1 MNIDTII
8 TEKIQD
14 QSAIAV
20 NNVLLVKIKPIIRD
34 LFETEISLKVADL
47 VADDLPSMVEST
59 LDDIIESHV
68 DSKVTDAVDNYMDSI
83 DWSDHIDSSTITD
96 AVSDEMN
103 NMDIDDLVTEAV
115 KERTDQKLYELI
127 NDAVSDLDMDNIV
140 SEHRVEVA
148 VESVISRG
156 SALENAIKA
165 ELATYMENN
174 LSNFFRSPEGME
186 LLSRFF
192 LSYAG
197 RSMLA
202 TNLTILLKG
211 DNVA

>member
-1 MNIDTII
+1 MNIDAII

-14 QSAIAV
+14 QSVTAV

-34 LFETEISLKVADL
+34 LFETEISLKVADI
-47 VADDLPSMVEST
+47 VADDLPSIVEST
-59 LDDIIESHV
+59 LDDVVESHV

-83 DWSDHIDSSTITD
+83 NWSDHIDSSVITD

-103 NMDIDDLVTEAV
+103 NMDWDDLVTDAV
-115 KERTDQKLYELI
+115 KERTDQNLYELV

-140 SEHRVEVA
+140 SEYRVEKA
-148 VESVISRG
+148 VDSVLHRG
-156 SALENAIKA
+156 TTINDSVKF
-165 ELATYMENN
+165 YMENN
-174 LSNFFRSPEGME
+174 LSNFFRSPEGTA
-186 LLSRFF
+186 LLAQFF
-192 LSYAG
+192 SSYAG

>member
-1 MNIDTII
+1 MNIDAII

-14 QSAIAV
+14 QSLIAV
-20 NNVLLVKIKPIIRD
+20 NNVLAIKIKPIIRD
-34 LFETEISLKVADL
+34 LFETEIANKVADI
-47 VADDLPSMVEST
+47 VADDLPSIVEST
-59 LDDIIESHV
+59 LDDVVESHV

-103 NMDIDDLVTEAV
+103 NMDLSDLITEAV
-115 KERTDQKLYELI
+115 EERTDQKLYELI

-140 SEHRVEVA
+140 SEYRVENA
-148 VESVISRG
+148 VESVLSRG
-156 SALENAIKA
+156 SVLENAIKA
-165 ELATYMENN
+165 EVATYMENN

-197 RSMLA
+197 RSALA
-202 TNLTILLKG
+202 TNVIKLLETN
-211 DNVA
+211 DNA

>member
-1 MNIDTII
+1 
-8 TEKIQD
+8 
-14 QSAIAV
+14 
-20 NNVLLVKIKPIIRD
+20 
-34 LFETEISLKVADL
+34 VADL

-127 NDAVSDLDMDNIV
+127 NDAVSDLDMDDIV
-140 SEHRVEVA
+140 SEYRVENA

-156 SALENAIKA
+156 SAVEDSIKA
-165 ELATYMENN
+165 EVATYMENN

-197 RSMLA
+197 RSALA
-202 TNLTILLKG
+202 TNIIKLLEAN
-211 DNVA
+211 DNA